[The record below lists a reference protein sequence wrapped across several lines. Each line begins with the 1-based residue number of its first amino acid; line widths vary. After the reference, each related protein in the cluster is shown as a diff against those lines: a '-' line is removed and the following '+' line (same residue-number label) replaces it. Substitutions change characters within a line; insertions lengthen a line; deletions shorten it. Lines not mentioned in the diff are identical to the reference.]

1 MKYVTLENVID
12 IRTNKLH
19 SVAVVEERKA
29 KYFVS
34 AGEEQEAEDEDLT

>member
-29 KYFVS
+29 KYFVP
-34 AGEEQEAEDEDLT
+34 ADPAEEEQEAEE